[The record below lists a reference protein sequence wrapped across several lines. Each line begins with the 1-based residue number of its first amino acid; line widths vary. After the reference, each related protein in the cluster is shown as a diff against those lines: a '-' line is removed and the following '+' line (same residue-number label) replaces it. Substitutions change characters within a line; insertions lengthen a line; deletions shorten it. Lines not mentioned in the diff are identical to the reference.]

1 MHRFFLESLLADTV
15 YIYGEDA
22 HHITR
27 VLRLS
32 PGDTIE
38 IVGRDGEAALGSI
51 ASADPKEVE
60 VQLRARLAG
69 SHEPSVEVILAQGLP
84 KGDKMD
90 FIIQKTVELGVGK
103 IIPWTGQH
111 SVVQYNKDKEAGRVS
126 RWQKIAAEAAKQCK
140 RNRIPAVEPVQTL
153 ADILAQAD
161 RNTLKIMFYEQERV
175 LGLKQVLSDQKR
187 NSFLLLVGPEGGFS
201 ADELNLCR
209 QHNVNVTTLGP
220 RTLRTETAALAGIT
234 AVMYECGDLGG

>member
-1 MHRFFLESLLADTV
+1 MHRFFLESPLADTV

-38 IVGRDGEAALGSI
+38 VVGRDDEAASGAI
-51 ASADPKEVE
+51 ASVCPGTVE
-60 VQLRARLAG
+60 VQLQARLA
-69 SHEPSVEVILAQGLP
+69 SHEPTVEIILAQGLP

-90 FIIQKTVELGVGK
+90 FIIQKAVELGVGR

-140 RNRIPAVEPVQTL
+140 RNRIPGVEPVQTL
-153 ADILAQAD
+153 ADILVRTD

-175 LGLKQVLSDQKR
+175 LGLKQVLADQR
-187 NSFLLLVGPEGGFS
+187 QESFLLLVGPEGGFS
-201 ADELNLCR
+201 AGELDLCR
-209 QHNVNVTTLGP
+209 RHNVIVTTLGP
-220 RTLRTETAALAGIT
+220 RILRTETAALAGIA